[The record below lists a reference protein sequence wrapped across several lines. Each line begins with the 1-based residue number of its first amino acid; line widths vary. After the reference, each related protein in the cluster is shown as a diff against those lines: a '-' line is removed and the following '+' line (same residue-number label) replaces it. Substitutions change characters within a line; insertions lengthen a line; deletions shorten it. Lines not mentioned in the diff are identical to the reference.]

1 MQEQETILSL
11 LRLGWSRRRIARET
25 GHRRETI
32 TRYGVAAGLLAPAP
46 IADSKPASE
55 AEVPADSEPA
65 SEAEVPTESEPATAA
80 EVPADSKPAI
90 AAEVPADS
98 KPAIAAE
105 VPADSRPSIAAE
117 VLTGP
122 AAATPAKSRSSCE
135 GHRAFITAEIA
146 KGRNGT
152 AIFQDLVEHHGYE
165 GSYDAVKRF
174 VRPLVSR
181 TPKLSCRFETLPGQ
195 EAQVDY
201 GEGAPTG
208 DARSGKYRKPRL
220 FVLSLSFSRHAFR
233 KVVWRSS
240 QQAWCELHEE
250 AFAHFGGTP
259 EWIRLDNLKEGV
271 IEPDIYDPELN
282 KLYAALLKHYNIIA
296 LPCRPYAPDLKGKV
310 ESQVSYAQGTALKGK
325 RFELIDD
332 QNAHLMHWDE
342 RWASTRIHGTTKRQV
357 REMFEEER
365 PALKPLPAARFEYYR
380 IVERR
385 VAFDGHIEVDGAYY
399 SSPSRY
405 VGTTVIV
412 HAGRFF
418 IRLIDPI
425 NHQLFREH
433 PVTGK
438 GMRRTVEADLPK
450 QTPPQV
456 EKLVARIATIGQ
468 ACGTFARALETERGA
483 LALRSLFGVL
493 DLARKY
499 GPEALERACTMANA
513 ANSSRYRF
521 LRTYLQHHA
530 QPKPLA
536 QRNRIIGNINTYVD
550 HVKTLT
556 KSQQGELFDDRR

>member
-11 LRLGWSRRRIARET
+11 LRLGWSSRRVARET
-25 GHRRETI
+25 GHRPETI
-32 TRYGVAAGLLAPAP
+32 TRYGRAAGILAPSP
-46 IADSKPASE
+46 IADSKPATAAEVPTDPKPGSKAEVPAGSNPATE
-55 AEVPADSEPA
+55 AEVPAGERPA
-65 SEAEVPTESEPATAA
+65 MPE
-80 EVPADSKPAI
+80 
-90 AAEVPADS
+90 
-98 KPAIAAE
+98 
-105 VPADSRPSIAAE
+105 
-117 VLTGP
+117 
-122 AAATPAKSRSSCE
+122 KSRSSCE
-135 GHRAFITAEIA
+135 GHRPFIAAEVA
-146 KGRNGT
+146 KGRNGM
-152 AIFQDLVEHHGYE
+152 AIYQDLVEHHGYE

-174 VRPLVSR
+174 VRPLVSH
-181 TPKLSCRFETLPGQ
+181 TPKISCRFETLPGQ
-195 EAQVDY
+195 EAQVDF
-201 GEGAPTG
+201 GEGAPTR

-240 QQAWCELHEE
+240 QQIWCELHEE
-250 AFAHFGGTP
+250 AFAYFGGVP

-271 IEPDIYDPELN
+271 IDPDIYDPELN
-282 KLYAALLKHYNIIA
+282 RLYATVLKYYKVIP
-296 LPCRPYAPDLKGKV
+296 LPCRPYSPDLKGKV

-365 PALKPLPAARFEYYR
+365 PLLKALPTARFEYYR

-385 VAFDGHIEVDGAYY
+385 VHFDGHIEIDGAYY

-405 VGTTVIV
+405 VGTNVIV

-418 IRLIDPI
+418 VRLIDPL
-425 NHQLFREH
+425 NQQLIREH
-433 PVTGK
+433 PITGK
-438 GMRRTVEADLPK
+438 GLRRTVVDDLPK

-456 EKLVARIATIGQ
+456 EKLVARIATLGPSC
-468 ACGTFARALETERGA
+468 AAFARAVETERGA
-483 LALRSLFGVL
+483 LALRTLFGVL

-499 GPEALERACTMANA
+499 GPEALDRACAMANA

-530 QPKPLA
+530 QPKPLTE
-536 QRNRIIGNINTYVD
+536 RNDIIGNIYTYAD
-550 HVKTLT
+550 HVATLT
-556 KSQQGELFDDRR
+556 KRQQGELFDDRR

>member
-1 MQEQETILSL
+1 MNELSMQEQETILSL
-11 LRLGWSRRRIARET
+11 LRLGWSTRRVARET

-32 TRYGVAAGLLAPAP
+32 TRYGVAAGLLAPTP
-46 IADSKPASE
+46 IAVSKPAS
-55 AEVPADSEPA
+55 D
-65 SEAEVPTESEPATAA
+65 A
-80 EVPADSKPAI
+80 EVPADSKPATEGEVPTDSKS
-90 AAEVPADS
+90 ASEAEVPAAL
-98 KPAIAAE
+98 KPASAAG
-105 VPADSRPSIAAE
+105 VPTGSAA
-117 VLTGP
+117 G
-122 AAATPAKSRSSCE
+122 TPAKSRSSCE
-135 GHRAFITAEIA
+135 GHRPFITAEIA

-174 VRPLVSR
+174 VRTLVPSA
-181 TPKLSCRFETLPGQ
+181 KKFSCRFETLPGQ

-201 GEGAPTG
+201 GEGAPTR

-220 FVLSLSFSRHAFR
+220 FVLGLSFSRHAFR

-240 QQAWCELHEE
+240 QQVWCELHEE

-282 KLYAALLKHYNIIA
+282 KLYAALLKHYNVIA

-310 ESQVSYAQGTALKGK
+310 ESAISYAQGTALKGK
-325 RFELIDD
+325 RFELIDE

-365 PALKPLPAARFEYYR
+365 PALKPLPVARFEYYR

-385 VAFDGHIEVDGAYY
+385 VAFDGYIEVDGAYY

-405 VGTTVIV
+405 IGTTVIV

-418 IRLIDPI
+418 IRQIDPTT
-425 NHQLFREH
+425 HQLFREH

-438 GMRRTVEADLPK
+438 GMRRTVDADLPK

-456 EKLVARIATIGQ
+456 EKLVARIATLGQ
-468 ACGTFARALETERGA
+468 ACAAFARAVETERGA

-513 ANSSRYRF
+513 AKSSRYRF

-530 QPKPLA
+530 QPKPLTE
-536 QRNRIIGNINTYVD
+536 RHPIVGNINTYVD
-550 HVKTLT
+550 HVHTLT
-556 KSQQGELFDDRR
+556 KRQQGELFDDRR

>member
-1 MQEQETILSL
+1 MNELSMQEQETILSL

-32 TRYGVAAGLLAPAP
+32 TRYGVAAGLLAPTP
-46 IADSKPASE
+46 IAESKPAT
-55 AEVPADSEPA
+55 
-65 SEAEVPTESEPATAA
+65 EAEVPTDLKPGIEA
-80 EVPADSKPAI
+80 EVAAGSKPAI
-90 AAEVPADS
+90 EAEA
-98 KPAIAAE
+98 
-105 VPADSRPSIAAE
+105 
-117 VLTGP
+117 LTES
-122 AAATPAKSRSSCE
+122 AAAMPAKSRSSCE
-135 GHRAFITAEIA
+135 GHRPFITAEVA
-146 KGRNGT
+146 KGRNGM

-174 VRPLVSR
+174 VRSLVSS
-181 TPKLSCRFETLPGQ
+181 TPKISCRFETLPGQ
-195 EAQVDY
+195 EAQVDF
-201 GEGAPTG
+201 GEGAPTR

-220 FVLSLSFSRHAFR
+220 FVLSLSFSRYAFR

-240 QQAWCELHEE
+240 QQIWCELHEE
-250 AFAHFGGTP
+250 AFAHFGGVP

-282 KLYAALLKHYNIIA
+282 KLYAAVLNHYKIIA

-310 ESQVSYAQGTALKGK
+310 ESQISYAQGTALKGK

-332 QNAHLMHWDE
+332 QNAHLMNWDE

-385 VAFDGHIEVDGAYY
+385 VHFDGHIEIDGAYY

-405 VGTTVIV
+405 IGTTVIV

-456 EKLVARIATIGQ
+456 EKLIARIATLGQ
-468 ACGTFARALETERGA
+468 SCGTFARAVETERGA
-483 LALRSLFGVL
+483 LALRTLFGVL

-530 QPKPLA
+530 QPKPLTE
-536 QRNRIIGNINTYVD
+536 RNRIIGNINTYVD
-550 HVKTLT
+550 HVNTLT
-556 KSQQGELFDDRR
+556 KRQQGELFDDRR

>member
-1 MQEQETILSL
+1 MNELSMQEQETILSL

-32 TRYGVAAGLLAPAP
+32 TRYGVAAGLLAPTP
-46 IADSKPASE
+46 TADSKPA
-55 AEVPADSEPA
+55 
-65 SEAEVPTESEPATAA
+65 TEA
-80 EVPADSKPAI
+80 EVPADSKPATEAEVPAADSKPATGAEVPTDSKSASEAEVPVGSKPVI
-90 AAEVPADS
+90 AAEVP
-98 KPAIAAE
+98 
-105 VPADSRPSIAAE
+105 
-117 VLTGP
+117 TGS
-122 AAATPAKSRSSCE
+122 APAKSRSSCE
-135 GHRAFITAEIA
+135 GHRPFITAEIA

-174 VRPLVSR
+174 VRSLASS
-181 TPKLSCRFETLPGQ
+181 TPKLSCRFETLAGQ

-201 GEGAPTG
+201 GEGAPTR
-208 DARSGKYRKPRL
+208 DARSGNYRKPRL

-240 QQAWCELHEE
+240 QQVWCELHEE

-310 ESQVSYAQGTALKGK
+310 ESQISYAQGTALKGK
-325 RFELIDD
+325 RFELIDE

-385 VAFDGHIEVDGAYY
+385 VHFDGHIEIDGAYY

-438 GMRRTVEADLPK
+438 GMRRTHEADLPK

-456 EKLVARIATIGQ
+456 EKLVARIATLGQ
-468 ACGTFARALETERGA
+468 SCATFARAVETERGA
-483 LALRSLFGVL
+483 LALRTLFGVL
-493 DLARKY
+493 DLAHKY

-513 ANSSRYRF
+513 ANSSRLRF

-530 QPKPLA
+530 QPKPLSE
-536 QRNRIIGNINTYVD
+536 RNRIIGNINTYVD
-550 HVKTLT
+550 HVRTLT
-556 KSQQGELFDDRR
+556 KRQQGELFDDRR

>member
-1 MQEQETILSL
+1 MNELSMQEQETILSL
-11 LRLGWSRRRIARET
+11 LRLGWSTRRVARET

-32 TRYGVAAGLLAPAP
+32 TRYGVAAGLLAPTP
-46 IADSKPASE
+46 TADSKPA
-55 AEVPADSEPA
+55 
-65 SEAEVPTESEPATAA
+65 TEA
-80 EVPADSKPAI
+80 EVPADSKPATEAEVPAADSKPATGAEVPTDSKSASEAEVPVGSKPVI
-90 AAEVPADS
+90 AAEVP
-98 KPAIAAE
+98 
-105 VPADSRPSIAAE
+105 
-117 VLTGP
+117 TGS
-122 AAATPAKSRSSCE
+122 APAKSRSSCE
-135 GHRAFITAEIA
+135 GHRPFITAEIA

-174 VRPLVSR
+174 VRSLVSS
-181 TPKLSCRFETLPGQ
+181 TPKLSCRFETLAGQ

-201 GEGAPTG
+201 GEGAPTR
-208 DARSGKYRKPRL
+208 DARSGNYRKPRL

-240 QQAWCELHEE
+240 QQVWCELHEE

-282 KLYAALLKHYNIIA
+282 KLYAALLKHYNVIA

-310 ESQVSYAQGTALKGK
+310 ESQISYAQGTALKGK

-365 PALKPLPAARFEYYR
+365 PALKTLPVARFEYYR

-385 VAFDGHIEVDGAYY
+385 VHFDGHIEIDGAYY

-438 GMRRTVEADLPK
+438 GMRRTHEADLPK

-456 EKLVARIATIGQ
+456 EKLVARIATLGQ
-468 ACGTFARALETERGA
+468 SCATFARAVETERGA
-483 LALRSLFGVL
+483 LALRTLFGVL

-513 ANSSRYRF
+513 ANSSRLRF

-530 QPKPLA
+530 QPKPLSE
-536 QRNRIIGNINTYVD
+536 RNRIIGNINTYVD
-550 HVKTLT
+550 HVRTLT
-556 KSQQGELFDDRR
+556 KRQQGELFDDRR